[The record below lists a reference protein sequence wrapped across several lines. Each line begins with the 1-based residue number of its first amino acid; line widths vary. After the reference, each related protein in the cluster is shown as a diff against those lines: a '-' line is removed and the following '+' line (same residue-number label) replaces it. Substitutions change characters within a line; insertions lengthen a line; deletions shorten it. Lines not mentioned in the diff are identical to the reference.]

1 MQHAYISRTMQLQLH
16 YTKCASVCSSRPNM
30 VSNSKAES
38 LPLSLWAF
46 FRQDPEP
53 MVTWTQPRERQ
64 RTTTCMEGTS
74 KYVLISSIIHYK
86 SKY

>member
-1 MQHAYISRTMQLQLH
+1 
-16 YTKCASVCSSRPNM
+16 M

-38 LPLSLWAF
+38 LPLSLQAS

-64 RTTTCMEGTS
+64 QTNTCMEDTS
-74 KYVLISSIIHYK
+74 KYVLISSIIHYRVNNNER
-86 SKY
+86 SGRVQCVEELQD

>member
-1 MQHAYISRTMQLQLH
+1 
-16 YTKCASVCSSRPNM
+16 M

-86 SKY
+86 SKININEKSGRVQCVEEIQDYH